1 MQAQSGIVTSRAL
14 AWARWSAFALGCC
27 AFFISFFH
35 RVSTGAIAADLQHEF
50 AIGAAVLGTLG
61 ATYFYVYALM
71 QVPSGVLAD
80 TLGPRVTLTAGM
92 LIAGLGS
99 IGYGLA
105 ETFTAAACARTLAG
119 LGVSGVFVCTLKL
132 HSNWFHE
139 RRFATAVGA
148 ANVAGIV
155 GALAATAPLAWL
167 ITIVSWRSVFIA
179 LGVVSLALAGAIW
192 AFVRESP
199 DAQPRHAS
207 HVDWRRALVQVAA
220 NPATWPPFWVNVGIS
235 GAYMTFIGLWA
246 APFLIHAHGMSPVE
260 AGRYTALTL
269 IAFACCAPMIGWLSD
284 RIGMRK
290 PLVITFAI
298 AFSVTGLTWVML
310 PVSSTYL
317 TIFAAIM
324 TGLAVPGFT
333 LTWSIAKE
341 VNPPQS
347 AGMAIAIANIGGF
360 VASGVLQPLVGWVV
374 DSGAGVVAGG
384 SADAYR
390 LGIGVLATWSLIGVV
405 AACFLTETR
414 CRNVWRMVA
423 AEPRAVAMR

>member
-1 MQAQSGIVTSRAL
+1 MEADGGSRDARQL
-14 AWARWSAFALGCC
+14 AWWRWSAFALGCC

-50 AIGAAVLGTLG
+50 AIGAAALGTLG

-80 TLGPRVTLTAGM
+80 TLGPRVTLTIGM
-92 LIAGLGS
+92 LIAGVGS
-99 IGYGLA
+99 IAYGLA
-105 ETFTAAACARTLAG
+105 ESFTTAAIARTLAG

-148 ANVAGIV
+148 ANVSGII

-167 ITIVSWRSVFIA
+167 ITIVSWRSVFIT
-179 LGVVSLALAGAIW
+179 LGAVSLVLALAIW
-192 AFVRESP
+192 CFVREAP
-199 DAQPRHAS
+199 QAQAARRPTG
-207 HVDWRRALVQVAA
+207 DWRGALKAVAA

-269 IAFACCAPMIGWLSD
+269 IAFACCAPMVGWLSD
-284 RIGMRK
+284 RVGVRR
-290 PLVITFAI
+290 PLVIAFAAAYSATGLIWLALPTPSAGGAAI
-298 AFSVTGLTWVML
+298 AAVL
-310 PVSSTYL
+310 
-317 TIFAAIM
+317 

-341 VNPPQS
+341 VNPPER

-360 VASGVLQPLVGWVV
+360 VASGILQPLVGWVV
-374 DSGAGVVAGG
+374 DHGAGTVAGG
-384 SADAYR
+384 SAEAYR
-390 LGIGVLATWSLIGVV
+390 LGIGVLVVWSLIGVA
-405 AACFLTETR
+405 AACRLTETR
-414 CRNVWRMVA
+414 CRNVWRG
-423 AEPRAVAMR
+423 RGG